1 MQCLKSLK
9 VEVTSLIKP
18 TGRAGKAGEAFGFL
32 QFYATS
38 EW

>member
-18 TGRAGKAGEAFGFL
+18 TGRAGEAFGFL
-32 QFYATS
+32 QFYATA